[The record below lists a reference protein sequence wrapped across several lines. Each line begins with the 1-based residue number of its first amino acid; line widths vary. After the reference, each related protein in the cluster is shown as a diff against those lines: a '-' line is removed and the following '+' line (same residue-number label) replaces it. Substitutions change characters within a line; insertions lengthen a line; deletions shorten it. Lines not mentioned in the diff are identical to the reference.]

1 MPRRPR
7 LAAGELAY
15 HVLNRR
21 VGRLPLFEKPAD
33 YAAFEKIL
41 AEAHAATRLR
51 ITAYC
56 LMPNHWHLLLW
67 PRRDGE
73 LSEVLRWITV
83 THTQRWHAHHQT
95 AGTGPVYQ
103 GRFKSF
109 PVQTDEHFLTVAR
122 YVERNALRANLVDR
136 AEEWQWGSLWRWT
149 HRDTLQT
156 AWLGNWPVDRPR
168 DWVVR
173 VNRSQ
178 GASELEALRTSV
190 QRGRPFGEDGWV
202 RRMAKRFDLE
212 STLRPRGRPKGS

>member
-7 LAAGELAY
+7 LAPGDLAY

-21 VGRLPLFEKPAD
+21 VGRLPLFDKPAD

-41 AEAHAATRLR
+41 AEAYERFRMRL
-51 ITAYC
+51 TAYC

-83 THTQRWHAHHQT
+83 THTQRWHAHHHS

-122 YVERNALRANLVDR
+122 YVERNALRAKLVAK
-136 AEEWQWGSLWRWT
+136 AEAWRWSSLWRRT
-149 HRDTLQT
+149 QGEAKAT
-156 AWLGNWPVDRPR
+156 AWLSDWPVAVPR
-168 DWVVR
+168 DWVAR
-173 VNRSQ
+173 VNR
-178 GASELEALRTSV
+178 ADMRSELEALRTCV
-190 QRGRPFGEDGWV
+190 QRGRPYGEEAWV
-202 RRMAKRFDLE
+202 RRLCRRCGLE
-212 STLRPRGRPKGS
+212 STLRPPGRPKGS

>member
-7 LAAGELAY
+7 LAAGELVY

-21 VGRLPLFEKPAD
+21 VGRVPLFEKLAD

-51 ITAYC
+51 IMAYC
-56 LMPNHWHLLLW
+56 LMPNHWHLLVW

-83 THTQRWHAHHQT
+83 THTQRWHAYHQT
-95 AGTGPVYQ
+95 VGTGPVYQ

-122 YVERNALRANLVDR
+122 YVERNTLRAKLVDR
-136 AEEWQWGSLWRWT
+136 AEDWQWGSLWRRT
-149 HRDTLQT
+149 HRDSLRT
-156 AWLGNWPVDRPR
+156 AWLSDWPVARPR

-190 QRGRPFGEDGWV
+190 QRGRPFGDEGWV
-202 RRMAKRFDLE
+202 RRTATRFDME
-212 STLRPRGRPKGS
+212 STLQPRGRPKGS

>member
-15 HVLNRR
+15 HILNRR

-33 YAAFEKIL
+33 YVAFEKIL
-41 AEAHAATRLR
+41 AEAADRTRVR
-51 ITAYC
+51 IAAYC

-83 THTQRWHAHHQT
+83 THTQRWHAHHHT

-122 YVERNALRANLVDR
+122 YVERNARRAKLVSR
-136 AEEWQWGSLWRWT
+136 AEGWQWSSLWRREQGDGT
-149 HRDTLQT
+149 VT
-156 AWLGNWPVDRPR
+156 AWLSEWPMDQPR
-168 DWVVR
+168 DWVAR
-173 VNRSQ
+173 VNRPQ
-178 GASELEALRTSV
+178 MASELEALRVSV
-190 QRGRPFGEDGWV
+190 QRGRPFGEEGWV
-202 RRMAKRFDLE
+202 RRMAKRFGME